1 MRGLIRRFFASSK
14 QSLKE
19 RINVAIYK
27 LEAQKEK
34 LEHIM
39 AKLQR
44 RDREIFERCVGAYL
58 SKDYARSKMYANECS
73 EVRSIAKL
81 LLSMQLALE
90 RVILRL
96 ETVQE
101 FSDLMIQ
108 LAPVLGLVRE
118 MRKQIANIVPDVA
131 SGLDEVSRLLIT
143 TVSEM
148 KVVNGHK
155 LEEVE
160 LNEEAKKIIEEA
172 AFIAEQKIRE
182 SFPELPVEELEERRV
197 PIMEAEGASTKT
209 APTPTGGMPSV
220 NPPTVSFDELKIKL
234 LEYIRNS
241 KGALRISVCAREL
254 QASPEEVVRALK
266 SLEEEGKIVLSR

>member
-1 MRGLIRRFFASSK
+1 MIRRFFAPSK

-27 LEAQKEK
+27 LESQKEK

-81 LLSMQLALE
+81 LLSIQLALE

-96 ETVQE
+96 ETIHE

-108 LAPVLGLVRE
+108 LAPVLGLVKE

-131 SGLDEVSRLLIT
+131 NGLDEVGRLLIT

-148 KVVNGHK
+148 KVINGHK

-160 LNEEAKKIIEEA
+160 LNDEARRIIEEA

-182 SFPELPVEELEERRV
+182 SFPELPVEEVEKSRT
-197 PIMEAEGASTKT
+197 PITEAEGILTKDT
-209 APTPTGGMPSV
+209 PTPIGGTPSAS
-220 NPPTVSFDELKIKL
+220 PPTISFDELKVKL
-234 LEYIRNS
+234 LEYIQSS
-241 KGALRISVCAREL
+241 KGALKVSVCAREL
-254 QASPEEVVRALK
+254 QASPEDVIRALK
-266 SLEEEGKIVLSR
+266 SLEEEGKIILRR

>member
-1 MRGLIRRFFASSK
+1 MIRRFFASSRR
-14 QSLKE
+14 SLKE

-27 LEAQKEK
+27 LESQKEK

-39 AKLQR
+39 TKLQR

-96 ETVQE
+96 ETIQE

-131 SGLDEVSRLLIT
+131 NGLDEVSRLLIT

-148 KVVNGHK
+148 KVINGHK

-160 LNEEAKKIIEEA
+160 LNEEAKRIIEEA
-172 AFIAEQKIRE
+172 ALIAEQKVRE
-182 SFPELPVEELEERRV
+182 SFPELPIEEVEEPRV
-197 PIMEAEGASTKT
+197 PIAEAEGTFTKDT
-209 APTPTGGMPSV
+209 LTPTGGVPPVS
-220 NPPTVSFDELKIKL
+220 PPTINFDELKVKL
-234 LEYIRNS
+234 LEYIQNS
-241 KGALRISVCAREL
+241 RGVLRVSVCAKEL
-254 QASPEEVVRALK
+254 QASPEEVMRALK
-266 SLEEEGKIVLSR
+266 SLEEEGKIVLNR

>member
-1 MRGLIRRFFASSK
+1 MIRKFFSSPRR
-14 QSLKE
+14 SLKE
-19 RINVAIYK
+19 RINIAIYK
-27 LEAQKEK
+27 LESQKER

-73 EVRSIAKL
+73 EVRNIAKL
-81 LLSMQLALE
+81 LLSIQLALE

-96 ETVQE
+96 ETIQE

-108 LAPVLGLVRE
+108 LAPVLGLVKE

-131 SGLDEVSRLLIT
+131 NGLEEVSRLLIT

-155 LEEVE
+155 LEEIE
-160 LNEEAKKIIEEA
+160 LNDEAKRIIEEA

-182 SFPELPVEELEERRV
+182 SFPELPVEGLENQRIPV
-197 PIMEAEGASTKT
+197 AEAEAVLPKT
-209 APTPTGGMPSV
+209 APTQTGGAPSV
-220 NPPTVSFDELKIKL
+220 SPPIPSFDELKTKI
-234 LEYIRNS
+234 LEYLQSNR
-241 KGALRISVCAREL
+241 GALKISVCAKEL
-254 QASPEEVVRALK
+254 QVSPEDVVRALK
-266 SLEEEGKIVLSR
+266 ALEEEGKIVLSR

>member
-1 MRGLIRRFFASSK
+1 MIRKFFSSPRR
-14 QSLKE
+14 SLKE
-19 RINVAIYK
+19 RINIAIYK
-27 LEAQKEK
+27 LESQKER

-73 EVRSIAKL
+73 EVRNIAKL
-81 LLSMQLALE
+81 LLSIQLALE

-96 ETVQE
+96 ETIQE

-131 SGLDEVSRLLIT
+131 NGLEEVSRLLIT

-155 LEEVE
+155 LEEIE
-160 LNEEAKKIIEEA
+160 LNDEAKRIIEEA

-182 SFPELPVEELEERRV
+182 SFPELPVEELENQRV
-197 PIMEAEGASTKT
+197 PVAEAEAALPK
-209 APTPTGGMPSV
+209 ATPTQTGGAPSV
-220 NPPTVSFDELKIKL
+220 SPPIPSFDELKTKV
-234 LEYIRNS
+234 LEYLQNNR
-241 KGALRISVCAREL
+241 GALKISVCAKEL
-254 QASPEEVVRALK
+254 QISPEDVVRALK
-266 SLEEEGKIVLSR
+266 ALEEEGRIVLSR

>member
-1 MRGLIRRFFASSK
+1 MIRKFFSSPRR
-14 QSLKE
+14 SLKE
-19 RINVAIYK
+19 RINIAIYK
-27 LEAQKEK
+27 LESQKER

-73 EVRSIAKL
+73 EVRNIAKL
-81 LLSMQLALE
+81 LLSIQLALE

-96 ETVQE
+96 ETIQE

-131 SGLDEVSRLLIT
+131 NGLEEVSRLLIT

-155 LEEVE
+155 LEEIE
-160 LNEEAKKIIEEA
+160 LNDEAKRIIEEA

-182 SFPELPVEELEERRV
+182 SFPELPVEELENQRV
-197 PIMEAEGASTKT
+197 PVAEAEAALSK
-209 APTPTGGMPSV
+209 ATPTQTGGAPSV
-220 NPPTVSFDELKIKL
+220 SPPIPSFDELKTKV
-234 LEYIRNS
+234 LEYLQNNR
-241 KGALRISVCAREL
+241 GALKISVCAKEL
-254 QASPEEVVRALK
+254 QISPEDVVRALK
-266 SLEEEGKIVLSR
+266 ALEEEGRIVLSR